1 MQLHYFDWTIIII
14 YLMGMIGLSIYLSR
28 GQKNKDD
35 YYLGGNDTG
44 AWPIAISTMAT
55 QCSTNSILGAPA
67 FVAFSVGGG
76 MLWLQYELAVPF
88 AMIFLM
94 IFLLPLYR
102 RLGIIS
108 VYAYLEKRFD
118 KNTRLLLSLLFQFI
132 RAFAT
137 GVTVYGISI
146 VISYCTGISFT
157 MAVVM
162 LGVITIIYDSIGG
175 MKAVIM
181 SDVIQMIILYG
192 SIVMTIFVAMSL
204 VGGFSETLNAFDSER
219 LHAINITS
227 HGFDGNG
234 FAFLPMMIG
243 GFFLYVS
250 YYGCDQSQVQR
261 ELSTKSIDDTNWSL
275 FINGI
280 LRFPLVLTY
289 CFLGVCIGA
298 YVTKHPEFIN
308 LLPLENGKP
317 NFNLSVP
324 VFVIKYFP
332 VGAVGLV
339 MVGLFSAAMS
349 SLDSTINSLSATTM
363 QDVFKSFMG
372 KEFSEKQELFMSKAL
387 TVFWGTV
394 CTIFAFYVGDISD
407 SIIVS
412 MNKIG
417 SLANGP
423 ILGVFLLGILT
434 KRANA
439 LGAITGLI
447 SGFVVNTIFWIY
459 LPQVSWPWWN
469 MIGCLVCVGLGYT
482 ISFAGTKTDETTLDG
497 LTYASLK
504 QHEGEMFQVDWKK
517 YYYVLAGWGVII
529 TGVCFAL

>member
-1 MQLHYFDWTIIII
+1 MQLHLFDWVIIVV
-14 YLMGMIGLSIYLSR
+14 YLLGMIGLSVFLSR
-28 GQKNKDD
+28 GQKSKGD

-67 FVAFSVGGG
+67 FVAFSIGGG
-76 MLWLQYELAVPF
+76 MLWMQYELAVPF

-102 RLGIIS
+102 KLGIIS

-118 KNTRLLLSLLFQFI
+118 KKTRLMLSLLFQFI

-137 GVTVYGISI
+137 GVTVYGISL
-146 VISYCTGISFT
+146 VISYCTGISFA
-157 MAVVM
+157 MAVIM

-175 MKAVIM
+175 MKAVIY
-181 SDVIQMIILYG
+181 SDVIQMIILYV
-192 SIVMTIFVAMSL
+192 SIFATIIIAINL
-204 VGGFSETLNAFDSER
+204 VGGVSDTFEYFSPER
-219 LHAINITS
+219 MKAINLDS
-227 HGFDGNG
+227 FGFDGNS
-234 FAFLPMMIG
+234 FAFFPMLIG

-280 LRFPLVLTY
+280 LRYPLVLTY

-298 YVTKHPEFIN
+298 YVAKHPDFIN
-308 LLPLENGKP
+308 LLPVENGKP

-324 VFVIKYFP
+324 IFVIKYFP
-332 VGAVGLV
+332 IGMVGLV

-363 QDVFKSFMG
+363 QDIFKSYLNKDFN
-372 KEFSEKQELFMSKAL
+372 EKTELLLSKVL
-387 TVFWGTV
+387 TIFWGTV
-394 CTIFAFYVGDISD
+394 CTFFAFFVGDISD

-412 MNKIG
+412 TNKIG
-417 SLANGP
+417 SLSNGP

-434 KRANA
+434 KRVNGN
-439 LGAITGLI
+439 GAVIGLI
-447 SGFVVNTIFWIY
+447 LGFIINLIFWVYI
-459 LPQVSWPWWN
+459 PEVSWPWWN
-469 MIGCLVCVGLGYT
+469 MIGCLVCFAVGY
-482 ISFAGTKTDETTLDG
+482 IFSFIQKEDKNIEEF
-497 LTYASLK
+497 TYKHFKKSS
-504 QHEGEMFQVDWKK
+504 HEHFKVNWKK
-517 YYYVLAGWGVII
+517 YYWILGAWGVMI
-529 TGVCFAL
+529 TIFSALM

>member
-1 MQLHYFDWTIIII
+1 MKLHVLDWTIIIL
-14 YLMGMIGLSIYLSR
+14 YLIGMIGLSIYLSR

-67 FVAFSVGGG
+67 FVAFSIGGG

-118 KNTRLLLSLLFQFI
+118 KRTRLVLSLLFQFI

-146 VISYCTGISFT
+146 VIAYCTGISFT
-157 MAVVM
+157 LAVVM

-175 MKAVIM
+175 MKAVII
-181 SDVIQMIILYG
+181 SDVIQMIVLYG
-192 SIVMTIFVAMSL
+192 AIIMTIIIAINL
-204 VGGFSETLNAFDSER
+204 TGGWSETINAFDHTR
-219 LHAINITS
+219 LSALNLKT
-227 HGFDGNG
+227 HGFDGNS
-234 FAFLPMMIG
+234 FSFLAMFIG

-261 ELSTKSIDDTNWSL
+261 ELSTKSIDDTNKAL
-275 FINGI
+275 FLNGV

-298 YVTKHPEFIN
+298 YVAKHPDFIN
-308 LLPLENGKP
+308 FLPIENGKP
-317 NFNLSVP
+317 NYNLSVP
-324 VFVIKYFP
+324 VFVLKYFP
-332 VGAVGLV
+332 IGAVGLV

-349 SLDSTINSLSATTM
+349 SLDSTINSLSATSM
-363 QDVFKSFMG
+363 QDIFKSFLD
-372 KEFSEKQELFMSKAL
+372 KNFSEKQELYLSKIL
-387 TVFWGTV
+387 TIFWGTV
-394 CTIFAFYVGDISD
+394 CTVFAFFVGDIAD

-434 KRANA
+434 KRANGV
-439 LGAITGLI
+439 GAISGLI
-447 SGFVVNTIFWIY
+447 LGFIVNAIFWIY
-459 LPQVSWPWWN
+459 IPNVTWPWWN
-469 MIGCLVCVGLGYT
+469 MIGCVVCFCTGILLSYATRPVEQSLV
-482 ISFAGTKTDETTLDG
+482 G
-497 LTYASLK
+497 LTYSSFKAESEELF
-504 QHEGEMFQVDWKK
+504 EIDWRK
-517 YYYVLAGWGVII
+517 YYLILALWGIVIFLF
-529 TGVCFAL
+529 CYNL

>member
-1 MQLHYFDWTIIII
+1 
-14 YLMGMIGLSIYLSR
+14 
-28 GQKNKDD
+28 
-35 YYLGGNDTG
+35 
-44 AWPIAISTMAT
+44 
-55 QCSTNSILGAPA
+55 
-67 FVAFSVGGG
+67 
-76 MLWLQYELAVPF
+76 MLWMQYELAVPF

-108 VYAYLEKRFD
+108 VYAYLEKRFN
-118 KNTRLLLSLLFQFI
+118 KNTRLTLSLLFQFI

-157 MAVVM
+157 LAVVM
-162 LGVITIIYDSIGG
+162 LGLITIVYDSIGG
-175 MKAVIM
+175 MKAVIV
-181 SDVIQMIILYG
+181 SDVIQMVVLYGAIIL
-192 SIVMTIFVAMSL
+192 TIFIAMSYT
-204 VGGFSETLNAFDSER
+204 GGWSETINAFDTTR
-219 LHAINITS
+219 LKAINLQT

-234 FAFLPMMIG
+234 FAFLPMLIG
-243 GFFLYVS
+243 GFFLYIS

-261 ELSTKSIDDTNWSL
+261 ELSTKSIDDTNMSL
-275 FINGI
+275 FINGM

-298 YVTKHPEFIN
+298 YVAKHPEFVD

-363 QDVFKSFMG
+363 QDIFKSYFN
-372 KEFSEKQELFMSKAL
+372 KSYTEKQELYLSKFL

-394 CTIFAFYVGDISD
+394 CTAFAFYVGDISD

-417 SLANGP
+417 SLSNGP

-434 KRANA
+434 KKANGF
-439 LGAITGLI
+439 GAISGLVL
-447 SGFVVNTIFWIY
+447 GFLVNAVFWIY
-459 LPQVSWPWWN
+459 IPEVSWPWWN
-469 MIGCLVCVGLGYT
+469 AIGFFVCFFFGL
-482 ISFAGTKTDETTLDG
+482 IFSALKTPDAEEASKNIDG
-497 LTYASLK
+497 LTYDSFK
-504 QHEGEMFQVDWKK
+504 GQSGEVFKVNWKK
-517 YYYVLAGWGVII
+517 YYVILAAWGVII
-529 TGVCFAL
+529 TLICWSFG

>member
-1 MQLHYFDWTIIII
+1 MQLHFIDWIIII
-14 YLMGMIGLSIYLSR
+14 LYLIAMIALSVFLSR
-28 GQKNKDD
+28 GQKSKGD

-55 QCSTNSILGAPA
+55 QCSSNSILGAPA

-108 VYAYLEKRFD
+108 VYGYLEKRFD
-118 KNTRLLLSLLFQFI
+118 KKTRLTLSLLFQVV

-146 VISYCTGISFT
+146 VISYCTGVSFT
-157 MAVVM
+157 LAVVG
-162 LGVITIIYDSIGG
+162 LGIITVIYDSIGG
-175 MKAVIM
+175 MKAVII
-181 SDVIQMIILYG
+181 SDVIQMVVLFTAII
-192 SIVMTIFVAMSL
+192 MTIFIAINL
-204 VGGFSETLNAFDSER
+204 IGGWSETLNLFEASR
-219 LHAINITS
+219 MKAINIES
-227 HGFDGNG
+227 HGFDGNS
-234 FAFLPMMIG
+234 FAFLPMLIG

-250 YYGCDQSQVQR
+250 YYGCDQTQVQR
-261 ELSTKSIDDTNWSL
+261 ELSTKSVDDTNKAL
-275 FINGI
+275 FLNGI
-280 LRFPLVLTY
+280 LRFPLVLIY

-298 YVTKHPEFIN
+298 YVTKNPDFIN
-308 LLPLENGKP
+308 LLPIENGSP
-317 NFNLSVP
+317 NYNLSVP

-332 VGAVGLV
+332 IGAVGLF

-363 QDVFKSFMG
+363 QDVFKSSLNLNFTQ
-372 KEFSEKQELFMSKAL
+372 KQELMVSKLL
-387 TVFWGTV
+387 TVFWGAV
-394 CTIFAFYVGDISD
+394 CTFFAFYVGEISD

-412 MNKIG
+412 MNKIA

-434 KRANA
+434 KRANGT
-439 LGAITGLI
+439 GAITGLVI
-447 SGFVVNTIFWIY
+447 GFVINAIFWIY
-459 LPQVSWPWWN
+459 LPSVAWPWWN
-469 MIGCLVCVGLGYT
+469 MIGCLICFSVGMLVSY
-482 ISFAGTKTDETTLDG
+482 SGTSVNQDITG
-497 LTYASLK
+497 LTYHSFK
-504 QHEGEMFQVDWKK
+504 SESRDIFKVDWKK
-517 YYYVLAGWGVII
+517 YYYILAAWGIFI
-529 TGVCFAL
+529 TIFCALI

>member
-1 MQLHYFDWTIIII
+1 
-14 YLMGMIGLSIYLSR
+14 MIGLSFFLAK
-28 GQKNKDD
+28 GQKNKKD
-35 YYLGGNDTG
+35 YYLGGNNTG

-67 FVAFSVGGG
+67 FVAFSIGGG

-102 RLGIIS
+102 KLGIIS

-118 KNTRLLLSLLFQFI
+118 KKTRLSLSLLFQFI

-146 VISYCTGISFT
+146 VIAYCTGISFT
-157 MAVVM
+157 LAVIM

-175 MKAVIM
+175 MKAVIY
-181 SDVIQMIILYG
+181 SDVIQMIILYLA
-192 SIVMTIFVAMSL
+192 IFITIFVAISL
-204 VGGFSETLNAFDSER
+204 CGGFSETLASFSSQR
-219 LHAINITS
+219 MRAIDFS
-227 HGFDGNG
+227 SAGFDGNS
-234 FAFLPMMIG
+234 FTFLPMLIG

-261 ELSTKSIDDTNWSL
+261 ELSTKSVDDTNKAL
-275 FINGI
+275 FLNGI

-289 CFLGVCIGA
+289 CFLGICIGA
-298 YVTKHPEFIN
+298 YVAKHPEFIK
-308 LLPLENGKP
+308 LLPLENGNP
-317 NFNLSVP
+317 NYNLSVP

-332 VGAVGLV
+332 IGAVGLV

-363 QDVFKSFMG
+363 QDVFKSYLQ
-372 KEFSEKQELFMSKAL
+372 KDFSEKQELLASKAL
-387 TVFWGTV
+387 TIFWGSV
-394 CTIFAFYVGDISD
+394 CTFFAFYVGNISD

-434 KRANA
+434 QKVNGT
-439 LGAITGLI
+439 GAITGLVL
-447 SGFVVNTIFWIY
+447 GFMTNVIFWVFI
-459 LPQVSWPWWN
+459 PDVSWPWWN
-469 MIGCLVCVGLGYT
+469 VIGCLICFGIGYLST
-482 ISFAGTKTDETTLDG
+482 IFKTETKEVEQYTF
-497 LTYASLK
+497 K
-504 QHEGEMFQVDWKK
+504 HFQKNSKDIFKTDWKK
-517 YYYVLAGWGVII
+517 YYYILAIWGLFIF
-529 TGVCFAL
+529 TLCLLF

>member
-1 MQLHYFDWTIIII
+1 MQLHNFDWFIIIA
-14 YLMGMIGLSIYLSR
+14 YLIGMIGLSIYLSR

-118 KNTRLLLSLLFQFI
+118 KNTRLTLSLLFQFI

-146 VISYCTGISFT
+146 VISYCTGISFA
-157 MAVVM
+157 MAVIL
-162 LGVITIIYDSIGG
+162 LGIITIIYDSIGG
-175 MKAVIM
+175 MKAVIY
-181 SDVIQMIILYG
+181 SDVIQMIVLYAA
-192 SIVMTIFVAMSL
+192 IFMTIFIAISL
-204 VGGFSETLNAFDSER
+204 CGGFSETISSFDTTR
-219 LHAINITS
+219 LKAINLKS
-227 HGFDGNG
+227 HGFDGNS

-261 ELSTKSIDDTNWSL
+261 ELSTKSIDDTNKAL
-275 FINGI
+275 FINGMF
-280 LRFPLVLTY
+280 RFPLVLTY
-289 CFLGVCIGA
+289 CFLGLCIGA
-298 YVTKHPEFIN
+298 YVAKNPDFIN

-317 NFNLSVP
+317 NYNLSVP
-324 VFVIKYFP
+324 IFVIKYFP
-332 VGAVGLV
+332 IGAVGLV

-372 KEFSEKQELFMSKAL
+372 KSFSEKQELWLSKLL
-387 TVFWGTV
+387 TIFWGTV

-434 KRANA
+434 RKANGI
-439 LGAITGLI
+439 GAISGLI
-447 SGFVVNTIFWIY
+447 LGFIVNTIFWIY
-459 LPQVSWPWWN
+459 IPSVSWPWWN
-469 MIGCLVCVGLGYT
+469 MIGCLICFSSGYLL
-482 ISFAGTKTDETTLDG
+482 SFSGMKKDIEEFTYYNFKETSKDDF
-497 LTYASLK
+497 K
-504 QHEGEMFQVDWKK
+504 IDWKK
-517 YYYVLAGWGVII
+517 YYYILAAWGIVI
-529 TGVCFAL
+529 TGICSIL

>member
-1 MQLHYFDWTIIII
+1 MQLHFIDWIIII
-14 YLMGMIGLSIYLSR
+14 LYLIGMIALSIFLSR
-28 GQKNKDD
+28 GQKSKDD

-102 RLGIIS
+102 KLGIIS
-108 VYAYLEKRFD
+108 VYAYLERRFD
-118 KNTRLLLSLLFQFI
+118 KNTRLTLSLLFQFI

-162 LGVITIIYDSIGG
+162 LGIITIVYDSIGG
-175 MKAVIM
+175 MKAVIY
-181 SDVIQMIILYG
+181 SDVIQMVILYG
-192 SIVMTIFVAMSL
+192 AIIMTIYMAL
-204 VGGFSETLNAFDSER
+204 NIVGGFSETLQAFDTAR
-219 LHAINITS
+219 MKAINFAS
-227 HGFDGNG
+227 HGFDGNS

-261 ELSTKSIDDTNWSL
+261 ELSTKSVDDTNWSL

-298 YVTKHPEFIN
+298 YVAKHPEFIQ
-308 LLPLENGKP
+308 LLPTENAKP
-317 NFNLSVP
+317 NYNLSVP
-324 VFVIKYFP
+324 IFVIKYFP

-363 QDVFKSFMG
+363 QDVFKSFLK
-372 KEFSEKQELFMSKAL
+372 KEFGQKQELYMSKIL
-387 TVFWGTV
+387 TIFWGTV
-394 CTIFAFYVGDISD
+394 CTIFAFFVGSISD

-434 KRANA
+434 RRANG
-439 LGAITGLI
+439 LGAISGLI
-447 SGFVVNTIFWIY
+447 LGFVVNAIFWKF
-459 LPQVSWPWWN
+459 LPQISWPWWN
-469 MIGCLVCVGLGYT
+469 MIGCLVCFGAGYLL
-482 ISFAGTKTDETTLDG
+482 SFAAPAISDIDEY
-497 LTYASLK
+497 TYKSFRQTSHQLFK
-504 QHEGEMFQVDWKK
+504 VNWPK
-517 YYYVLAGWGVII
+517 YYAILAGYGVLIFLI
-529 TGVCFAL
+529 CYSL

>member
-1 MQLHYFDWTIIII
+1 MSLHTIDWIIIVV
-14 YLMGMIGLSIYLSR
+14 YLIGMIGLSIFLSR
-28 GQKNKDD
+28 GQKSKGD

-67 FVAFSVGGG
+67 FVAFSIGGG
-76 MLWLQYELAVPF
+76 MVWLQYELAVPF

-118 KNTRLLLSLLFQFI
+118 KKTRLLLSLLFQFI

-137 GVTVYGISI
+137 GVTVYGISL

-157 MAVVM
+157 MAVIM
-162 LGVITIIYDSIGG
+162 LGIITIIYDSIGG
-175 MKAVIM
+175 MKAVIY
-181 SDVIQMIILYG
+181 SDVIQMIVLYAA
-192 SIVMTIFVAMSL
+192 IFMTIIMAVNL
-204 VGGFSETLNAFDSER
+204 VGGFSETFEYFKPER
-219 LHAINITS
+219 LKAINFKS
-227 HGFDGNG
+227 HGFDGN
-234 FAFLPMMIG
+234 AFTLLPMLLG

-261 ELSTKSIDDTNWSL
+261 ELSTKSVDDTNWSL

-280 LRFPLVLTY
+280 LRYPLVLTY

-298 YVTKHPEFIN
+298 YVAKHPDFIN
-308 LLPLENGKP
+308 LLPLENGQP
-317 NFNLSVP
+317 NYNLSVP

-363 QDVFKSFMG
+363 QDIFKSFLG
-372 KEFSEKQELFMSKAL
+372 KDFNEKTELWLSKGL
-387 TVFWGTV
+387 TIFWGGV

-407 SIIVS
+407 SIIES

-434 KRANA
+434 KRVCGS
-439 LGAITGLI
+439 GAVIGLI
-447 SGFVVNTIFWIY
+447 FGFLTNIVFWIY
-459 LPQVSWPWWN
+459 IPEVTWPWWN
-469 MIGCLVCVGLGYT
+469 MIGCLVCFGFGLLFSLIKQENKDIEQY
-482 ISFAGTKTDETTLDG
+482 
-497 LTYASLK
+497 TYAHFKSNSSEDFK
-504 QHEGEMFQVDWKK
+504 VNWKI
-517 YYYVLAGWGVII
+517 YYWILAIWGVLIF
-529 TGVCFAL
+529 TVSLLF

>member
-1 MQLHYFDWTIIII
+1 MQLHLFDWTIIIL
-14 YLMGMIGLSIYLSR
+14 YLIAMIGLSIYLSR

-67 FVAFSVGGG
+67 FVAFSIGGG
-76 MLWLQYELAVPF
+76 MLWMQYELAVPF

-102 RLGIIS
+102 KLGIIS

-118 KNTRLLLSLLFQFI
+118 KKTRLSLSVLFQFI

-157 MAVVM
+157 FAVVM
-162 LGVITIIYDSIGG
+162 LGLITIIYDSIGG
-175 MKAVIM
+175 MKAVIV
-181 SDVIQMIILYG
+181 SDVIQMIVLYG
-192 SIVMTIFVAMSL
+192 AIIMTIYIAMSYT
-204 VGGFSETLNAFDSER
+204 GGWSETINAFDTTR
-219 LHAINITS
+219 LKAINLQS
-227 HGFDGNG
+227 HGFDGNS
-234 FAFLPMMIG
+234 FAFLPMLIG

-261 ELSTKSIDDTNWSL
+261 ELSTKSIDDTNRAL
-275 FINGI
+275 FINGM
-280 LRFPLVLTY
+280 LRFPLVITY

-298 YVTKHPEFIN
+298 YVAKNPDFIN

-317 NFNLSVP
+317 NYNLSVP

-332 VGAVGLV
+332 IGAVGLV

-363 QDVFKSFMG
+363 QDIFKSFLG
-372 KEFSEKQELFMSKAL
+372 KSYTDKEELFMSKVL
-387 TVFWGTV
+387 TIFWGTV
-394 CTIFAFYVGDISD
+394 CTVFAFFVGDISD

-434 KRANA
+434 KKANGT
-439 LGAITGLI
+439 GAITGLVL
-447 SGFVVNTIFWIY
+447 GFVVNAIFWIY
-459 LPQVSWPWWN
+459 IPDVSWPWWN
-469 MIGCLVCVGLGYT
+469 AIGFFVCFIFGYL
-482 ISFAGTKTDETTLDG
+482 ISLMKKNEELDLTG
-497 LTYASLK
+497 LTYNSFK
-504 QHEGEMFQVDWKK
+504 NSSKEDFKVYWTK
-517 YYYVLAGWGVII
+517 YYYILAAWGVLI
-529 TGVCFAL
+529 TTVCWNLG

>member
-1 MQLHYFDWTIIII
+1 MQLHNFDWFIIIA
-14 YLMGMIGLSIYLSR
+14 YLIGMIALSIYLSR

-76 MLWLQYELAVPF
+76 LVWLQYELAVPF

-108 VYAYLEKRFD
+108 VYAYLERRFD
-118 KNTRLLLSLLFQFI
+118 KKTRLTLSLLFQFI

-157 MAVVM
+157 MAVVL
-162 LGVITIIYDSIGG
+162 LGIITIIYDSIGG
-175 MKAVIM
+175 MKAVIY
-181 SDVIQMIILYG
+181 SDVIQMVVLYAA
-192 SIVMTIFVAMSL
+192 IFMTIIIAISIC
-204 VGGFSETLNAFDSER
+204 GGFSETIAAFDSTR
-219 LHAINITS
+219 FKAFNIKS
-227 HGFDGNG
+227 HGFDSNP
-234 FAFLPMMIG
+234 FAFLPMFIG
-243 GFFLYVS
+243 GFFLYIS

-261 ELSTKSIDDTNWSL
+261 ELSTKSVDDTNFAL
-275 FINGI
+275 FLNGI
-280 LRFPLVLTY
+280 LRFPLVITY

-324 VFVIKYFP
+324 IFVIKYFP
-332 VGAVGLV
+332 IGAVGLV

-372 KEFSEKQELFMSKAL
+372 KEFSEKQELYMSKAL

-394 CTIFAFYVGDISD
+394 CTIFAFYVGNISD
-407 SIIVS
+407 SIIES

-434 KRANA
+434 KKATGP
-439 LGAITGLI
+439 GAITGLVL
-447 SGFVVNTIFWIY
+447 GFITNTIFWIY
-459 LPQVSWPWWN
+459 VPSVSWPWWN
-469 MIGCLVCVGLGYT
+469 MIGCVICFAFGYL
-482 ISFAGTKTDETTLDG
+482 ISMSAKIDEEKLQY
-497 LTYASLK
+497 TYYNFREDSK
-504 QHEGEMFQVDWKK
+504 DDFKINWRK
-517 YYYVLAGWGVII
+517 YYYILAGWGVII
-529 TGVCFAL
+529 TVICVAL

>member
-1 MQLHYFDWTIIII
+1 
-14 YLMGMIGLSIYLSR
+14 
-28 GQKNKDD
+28 
-35 YYLGGNDTG
+35 
-44 AWPIAISTMAT
+44 
-55 QCSTNSILGAPA
+55 
-67 FVAFSVGGG
+67 

-102 RLGIIS
+102 KLGIIS
-108 VYAYLEKRFD
+108 VYAYLERRFD
-118 KNTRLLLSLLFQFI
+118 KNTRMILSLLFQFI

-157 MAVVM
+157 FAVIM

-175 MKAVIM
+175 MKAVII
-181 SDVIQMIILYG
+181 SDVIQMIVLYG
-192 SIVMTIFVAMSL
+192 AIIMTIFVA
-204 VGGFSETLNAFDSER
+204 VNIIGGWSEVFSSFDSQR
-219 LHAINITS
+219 LKAINFQS
-227 HGFDGNG
+227 HGFDGNS

-243 GFFLYVS
+243 GFFLYIS

-261 ELSTKSIDDTNWSL
+261 ELSTKSIDDTNMSL

-280 LRFPLVLTY
+280 LRFPLVITY

-298 YVTKHPEFIN
+298 YVAKHPEFVN
-308 LLPLENGKP
+308 LLPLENGNP
-317 NFNLSVP
+317 NYNLSVP

-332 VGAVGLV
+332 MGAVGLV

-363 QDVFKSFMG
+363 QDIFKSFLG
-372 KEFSEKQELFMSKAL
+372 KNYTEKQELYLSKIL
-387 TVFWGTV
+387 TIFWGTV
-394 CTIFAFYVGDISD
+394 CTIFAFFVGDISD

-434 KRANA
+434 TKANGP
-439 LGAITGLI
+439 GAIFGLVT
-447 SGFVVNTIFWIY
+447 GFVVNALCWLYF
-459 LPQVSWPWWN
+459 PQITWPWWN
-469 MIGCLVCVGLGYT
+469 AIGCIICFISGLILSYGVGKVKED
-482 ISFAGTKTDETTLDG
+482 IDG
-497 LTYASLK
+497 LTYKSFSRSGDEDFK
-504 QHEGEMFQVDWKK
+504 INWKP
-517 YYYVLAGWGVII
+517 YYYALGVWGAII
-529 TGVCFAL
+529 FGVSAAL

>member
-1 MQLHYFDWTIIII
+1 M
-14 YLMGMIGLSIYLSR
+14 
-28 GQKNKDD
+28 
-35 YYLGGNDTG
+35 GGNDTG

-67 FVAFSVGGG
+67 FVAFSIGGG

-118 KNTRLLLSLLFQFI
+118 KNTRLVMSLLFQFI

-146 VISYCTGISFT
+146 VIAYCTGISFT
-157 MAVVM
+157 LAVIM

-175 MKAVIM
+175 MKAVII
-181 SDVIQMIILYG
+181 SDVIQMVVLYG
-192 SIVMTIFVAMSL
+192 AIIMTIIIAINL
-204 VGGFSETLNAFDSER
+204 TGGFSETINAFDTTR
-219 LHAINITS
+219 LKAINLSS
-227 HGFDGNG
+227 HGFDGNS

-261 ELSTKSIDDTNWSL
+261 ELSTKNVDETNMAL
-275 FINGI
+275 FINGM

-298 YVTKHPEFIN
+298 YVAKNPDFIN
-308 LLPLENGKP
+308 LLPIENGSP
-317 NFNLSVP
+317 NYNLSVP
-324 VFVIKYFP
+324 VFVLKYFP
-332 VGAVGLV
+332 IGAVGLV

-363 QDVFKSFMG
+363 QDIFKSFLN
-372 KEFSEKQELFMSKAL
+372 KSFSEKQELYLSKIL
-387 TVFWGTV
+387 TIFWGTV
-394 CTIFAFYVGDISD
+394 CTIFAFFVGDISD

-434 KRANA
+434 RKANG
-439 LGAITGLI
+439 LGAITGLVI
-447 SGFVVNTIFWIY
+447 GFVVNAVFWVFV
-459 LPQVSWPWWN
+459 PSVSWPWWN
-469 MIGCLVCVGLGYT
+469 MIGCLVCFLIG
-482 ISFAGTKTDETTLDG
+482 ISISSISSPVKQDLTG
-497 LTYASLK
+497 LTYDSFK
-504 QHEGEMFQVDWKK
+504 EVSSDEFKIDWKK
-517 YYYVLAGWGVII
+517 YYYVLGAWGVII
-529 TGVCFAL
+529 TGICYAL

>member
-1 MQLHYFDWTIIII
+1 MQLHFFDWTIIIL
-14 YLMGMIGLSIYLSR
+14 YLIGMIGLSIFLSR
-28 GQKNKDD
+28 GQKSKDD

-67 FVAFSVGGG
+67 FVAFSIGGG

-118 KNTRLLLSLLFQFI
+118 KNTRLTLSLLFQFI

-157 MAVVM
+157 LAVVM

-175 MKAVIM
+175 MKAVII
-181 SDVIQMIILYG
+181 SDVIQMIVLYG
-192 SIVMTIFVAMSL
+192 AIIMTIIIAIQL
-204 VGGFSETLNAFDSER
+204 TGGLSETIHAFDKTR
-219 LHAINITS
+219 LTAINLQS
-227 HGFDGNG
+227 HGFDGNS
-234 FAFLPMMIG
+234 FAFLPMFIG

-261 ELSTKSIDDTNWSL
+261 ELSTKSVDDTNKAL
-275 FINGI
+275 FLNGV

-298 YVTKHPEFIN
+298 YVAKNPDFIN
-308 LLPLENGKP
+308 LLPLENGSP
-317 NFNLSVP
+317 NYNLSVP
-324 VFVIKYFP
+324 VFVLKYFP
-332 VGAVGLV
+332 IGAVGLV

-363 QDVFKSFMG
+363 QDVFKSFLN
-372 KEFSEKQELFMSKAL
+372 KDFSQKQELYISKLL
-387 TVFWGTV
+387 TIFWGTV
-394 CTIFAFYVGDISD
+394 CTIFAFFVGDISD

-434 KRANA
+434 KRANGI
-439 LGAITGLI
+439 GAISGLI
-447 SGFVVNTIFWIY
+447 LGFVVNAIFWVFI
-459 LPQVSWPWWN
+459 PSVSWPWWN
-469 MIGCLVCVGLGYT
+469 MIGCLVC
-482 ISFAGTKTDETTLDG
+482 FASGILLSQATKPVAQDITG
-497 LTYASLK
+497 LTYDSFK
-504 QHEGEMFQVDWKK
+504 NESKDIFEIDWKK
-517 YYYVLAGWGVII
+517 YYYILATWGVII
-529 TGVCFAL
+529 FAICYSL

>member
-1 MQLHYFDWTIIII
+1 MQLHFFDWMIITL
-14 YLMGMIGLSIYLSR
+14 YLIGMIGLSVFLSR
-28 GQKNKDD
+28 GQKNKTD

-76 MLWLQYELAVPF
+76 LLWLQYELAVPF

-118 KNTRLLLSLLFQFI
+118 NKTRLTLSLLFQFV

-157 MAVVM
+157 TAVVM
-162 LGVITIIYDSIGG
+162 LGVITIVYDSIGG
-175 MKAVIM
+175 MKAVIY
-181 SDVIQMIILYG
+181 SDVIQMIVLYAA
-192 SIVMTIFVAMSL
+192 IIMTIVIAISL
-204 VGGFSETLNAFDSER
+204 CVGFSETVNAFDKTKFT
-219 LHAINITS
+219 AIDFTT
-227 HGFDGNG
+227 HGFDGNP
-234 FAFLPMMIG
+234 FTFLPMFIG

-261 ELSTKSIDDTNWSL
+261 ELSTKSMDDTNKAL
-275 FINGI
+275 LINGI

-298 YVTKHPEFIN
+298 YVAKNPDFIN
-308 LLPLENGKP
+308 LLPVENGKP

-332 VGAVGLV
+332 IGAVGLV

-349 SLDSTINSLSATTM
+349 SLDSTINSLSAATL
-363 QDVFKSFMG
+363 QDVFKGHFG
-372 KEFSEKQELFMSKAL
+372 KVYSEKQELYMSKVL
-387 TVFWGTV
+387 TIFWGSV
-394 CTIFAFYVGDISD
+394 CTFFAFFVGDISD

-423 ILGVFLLGILT
+423 ILGVFLLGIFT
-434 KRANA
+434 KRVNGTGAVLGLLAGFLGNA
-439 LGAITGLI
+439 FLWMK
-447 SGFVVNTIFWIY
+447 VPN
-459 LPQVSWPWWN
+459 VSWPWWN
-469 MIGCLVCVGLGYT
+469 VIGVFVCFGVGLLLSLMSPMSKNITEFTYSYFKQHAKEYFKINWTKYYFILSAWGLVIFLVCYNL
-482 ISFAGTKTDETTLDG
+482 
-497 LTYASLK
+497 
-504 QHEGEMFQVDWKK
+504 
-517 YYYVLAGWGVII
+517 
-529 TGVCFAL
+529 